1 MSTEPIRRDRRHDR
15 RDETIREIVDV
26 AAAVMGEQGAGG
38 LSLGEVARRMGMQT
52 PSLYVYFPSKNA
64 VYDAVF
70 AEGWV
75 RLLAVLRA
83 DRPAVEAHDDV
94 GELLLAAARSY
105 VRWSVEHPAYT
116 QLMAWRPVP
125 GWTPSPDAYGP
136 AVETWAEGLDLFTR
150 LRSDGRLRADVEP
163 ELLLSAWTVLV
174 SGVVTQQL
182 ANAPEETFEHGRY
195 TNLLPDIVG
204 MFVHQYGAPVRKPR
218 AAKGRRSS

>member
-1 MSTEPIRRDRRHDR
+1 MSTAPLRRDRRHNR

-26 AAAVMGEQGAGG
+26 AVTVMGEYGAGG

-70 AEGWV
+70 ADGW
-75 RLLAVLRA
+75 RQLLEAMRA
-83 DRPAVEAHDDV
+83 DRDAIEAHHGV
-94 GELLLAAARSY
+94 SELLLAAARSY

-125 GWTPSPDAYGP
+125 GYAPSADAYGP
-136 AVETWAEGLDLFTR
+136 ALETWTEGLDLFVR
-150 LRSDGRLRADVEP
+150 LQGDGRLRADVAAEQ
-163 ELLLSAWTVLV
+163 LLAAWTVLI

-182 ANAPEETFEHGRY
+182 ANAPDETFDDGRY
-195 TNLLPDIVG
+195 TGLLPDMVS
-204 MFVHQYGAPVRKPR
+204 MFVHQYGRPTRKSRTTKERR
-218 AAKGRRSS
+218 AS

>member
-1 MSTEPIRRDRRHDR
+1 MSTVPVRRDRRHVR
-15 RDETIREIVDV
+15 RDATIREIVEV
-26 AAAVMGEQGAGG
+26 AVAVMGEQGAGG

-70 AEGWV
+70 ADGW
-75 RLLAVLRA
+75 RLLLEVLRA
-83 DRPAVEAHDDV
+83 DRAAVEAHRDLH
-94 GELLLAAARSY
+94 ELLLAAARSY

-150 LRSDGRLRADVEP
+150 LQSDGRLRADLEP
-163 ELLLSAWTVLV
+163 ALLLSAWTVLV
-174 SGVVTQQL
+174 SGVISQQL
-182 ANAPEETFEHGRY
+182 ANAPEETFDQGRY
-195 TNLLPDIVG
+195 TNLLPDIVS
-204 MFVHQYGAPVRKPR
+204 MFVHQYGEPRPKPR
-218 AAKGRRSS
+218 AARERRSR